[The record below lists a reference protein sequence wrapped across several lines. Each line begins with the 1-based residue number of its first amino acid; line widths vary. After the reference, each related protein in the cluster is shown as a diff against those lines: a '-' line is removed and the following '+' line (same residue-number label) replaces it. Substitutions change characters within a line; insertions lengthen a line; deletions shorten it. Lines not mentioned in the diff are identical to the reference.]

1 MGRISVTTTVT
12 GIGTGTPATGTS
24 AMIIGTAK
32 GVKMGR
38 GTMTM
43 TGGAGPARG
52 APIMTTGTGLMGVM
66 AATMTLV
73 TAATGMTIMAA
84 GTVVIMV
91 AEMEAATAAG
101 SFLSDS
107 LLLHE
112 FMITMIFGAQEGMFV
127 L

>member
-1 MGRISVTTTVT
+1 
-12 GIGTGTPATGTS
+12 
-24 AMIIGTAK
+24 
-32 GVKMGR
+32 
-38 GTMTM
+38 
-43 TGGAGPARG
+43 
-52 APIMTTGTGLMGVM
+52 MTTGTGLMGAM

-84 GTVVIMV
+84 GTVVVMV

-112 FMITMIFGAQEGMFV
+112 FMITMIFGGAQEGMAGTTRS
-127 L
+127 LSQ

>member
-1 MGRISVTTTVT
+1 
-12 GIGTGTPATGTS
+12 
-24 AMIIGTAK
+24 
-32 GVKMGR
+32 
-38 GTMTM
+38 
-43 TGGAGPARG
+43 
-52 APIMTTGTGLMGVM
+52 MTTGTGLMGAM

-84 GTVVIMV
+84 GTVVVMV

-107 LLLHE
+107 LFLHE
-112 FMITMIFGAQEGMFV
+112 FMITMIFGGAQEGMFV

>member
-1 MGRISVTTTVT
+1 
-12 GIGTGTPATGTS
+12 
-24 AMIIGTAK
+24 
-32 GVKMGR
+32 
-38 GTMTM
+38 
-43 TGGAGPARG
+43 
-52 APIMTTGTGLMGVM
+52 MTTGTGLMGAM

-91 AEMEAATAAG
+91 AEMEAATAAD

-112 FMITMIFGAQEGMFV
+112 FMITMIFGGAQEGMFV

>member
-1 MGRISVTTTVT
+1 MG
-12 GIGTGTPATGTS
+12 A
-24 AMIIGTAK
+24 
-32 GVKMGR
+32 
-38 GTMTM
+38 
-43 TGGAGPARG
+43 
-52 APIMTTGTGLMGVM
+52 M

-73 TAATGMTIMAA
+73 TAATGMTDMAA

-91 AEMEAATAAG
+91 AEMEAATAAD

-112 FMITMIFGAQEGMFV
+112 FMITMIFGGAQEGMFV

>member
-1 MGRISVTTTVT
+1 
-12 GIGTGTPATGTS
+12 
-24 AMIIGTAK
+24 
-32 GVKMGR
+32 
-38 GTMTM
+38 
-43 TGGAGPARG
+43 
-52 APIMTTGTGLMGVM
+52 MTTGTGLMGAM

-91 AEMEAATAAG
+91 AEMEAATAAD

-112 FMITMIFGAQEGMFV
+112 FMITMIFGGAQEGMFV
-127 L
+127 VL

>member
-1 MGRISVTTTVT
+1 
-12 GIGTGTPATGTS
+12 
-24 AMIIGTAK
+24 
-32 GVKMGR
+32 
-38 GTMTM
+38 
-43 TGGAGPARG
+43 
-52 APIMTTGTGLMGVM
+52 MTTGTGLMGAM

-84 GTVVIMV
+84 GTVVVMV

-112 FMITMIFGAQEGMFV
+112 FMITMIFGGAQEGMFV